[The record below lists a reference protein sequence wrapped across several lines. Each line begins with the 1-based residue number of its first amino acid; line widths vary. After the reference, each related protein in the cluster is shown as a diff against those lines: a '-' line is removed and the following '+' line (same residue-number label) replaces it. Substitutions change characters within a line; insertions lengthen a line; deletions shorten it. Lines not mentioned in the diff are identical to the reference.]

1 MNILIP
7 AHLVVFILI
16 LLGGLQF
23 EYQLTP
29 TLAFALSYL
38 SLVTVQLLLLLKI
51 SSAAIFAAKKY
62 GLDADHSALPM
73 ITSVTS
79 LLSTAAMTALFAVM
93 TAIGDP
99 NGLHGNVAENNGASN
114 SFFNGTTSTGQL

>member
-62 GLDADHSALPM
+62 GLDPDHSALPM

-114 SFFNGTTSTGQL
+114 SFVNGTTSTGQL